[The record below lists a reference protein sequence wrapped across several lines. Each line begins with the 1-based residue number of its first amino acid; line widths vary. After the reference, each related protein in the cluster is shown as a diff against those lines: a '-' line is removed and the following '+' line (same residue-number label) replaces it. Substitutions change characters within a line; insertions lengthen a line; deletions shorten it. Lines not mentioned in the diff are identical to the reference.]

1 MSLVHEWVGF
11 AVVAIFAIGWLWP
24 LGALIVR
31 RGPGER
37 YWQWLMVAQVTAG
50 LQVLIGIVLLLL
62 GRRPTEWL
70 HYVYGFGPI
79 LILIIAHTL
88 ARDLQ
93 KTQPGAKPI
102 QPWVP
107 FAFAAFICFGLTL
120 RGLMTGLGVG

>member
-1 MSLVHEWVGF
+1 M
-11 AVVAIFAIGWLWP
+11 VAIFAIGWLWP
-24 LGALIVR
+24 LGALIAR

-79 LILIIAHTL
+79 VILIIAHAL

>member
-1 MSLVHEWVGF
+1 
-11 AVVAIFAIGWLWP
+11 VVALFAIGWIWP
-24 LGALIVR
+24 LGAWIAR
-31 RGPGER
+31 RGPGEL
-37 YWQWLMVAQVTAG
+37 YWRWLAAAQTAAG
-50 LQVLIGIVLLLL
+50 LQALIGIVLLLL

-79 LILIIAHTL
+79 VILIIAHTL

-120 RGLMTGLGVG
+120 RGLMTGLGIG

>member
-1 MSLVHEWVGF
+1 MTEVHTWVGF
-11 AVVAIFAIGWLWP
+11 SVVALFAIGWLWP
-24 LGALIVR
+24 LGAWIAR
-31 RGPGER
+31 RGPGDLDWRWLSVAEVAAG
-37 YWQWLMVAQVTAG
+37 WQALT
-50 LQVLIGIVLLLL
+50 GIVLLLI

-79 LILIIAHTL
+79 VILIIAHTL

-120 RGLMTGLGVG
+120 RGLMTGLGIG

>member
-1 MSLVHEWVGF
+1 
-11 AVVAIFAIGWLWP
+11 VVALFAIGWLWP
-24 LGALIVR
+24 LVALIAR

-37 YWQWLMVAQVTAG
+37 YWQWLTIAQVAAG
-50 LQVLIGIVLLLL
+50 LQALIGIVLLLI
-62 GRRPTEWL
+62 GRRPAEWL

-79 LILIIAHTL
+79 AILIIAHAL

-107 FAFAAFICFGLTL
+107 FAFAAFICFGLSL
-120 RGLMTGLGVG
+120 RGLMTGLGIG